1 MSIDLSNSYQSA
13 SSRLSAFKTYIE
25 VSKAEKK
32 ARRDL
37 ANSTSKSV
45 VNTATQLDKIETQQK
60 RYLRNPPNS
69 FDQLLNLISLVK
81 GSGTDTTDFLRKRLL
96 ETSVKIEPEV
106 KKIISDQAIKALGC
120 SQEQTFNGYSQ
131 KDLLNLGINNL
142 PEGQGIYIPV
152 QSLDII
158 NLLKEMPNDA
168 TGKVRYEKP
177 TPSVTQ
183 NLFKPYGGLKPF
195 PMNKEMNFRLDTNNS
210 YLQTYGKYYQGES
223 QKPLFDFAYSKTNEF
238 GETQDCYR
246 IALLNKDSG
255 NPDQAIASGTTNNKV
270 GELLQDYYGTI
281 KIFDSV
287 DFANAIIQIILGAIK
302 LPVGSDE
309 LNDNTKAYKIIQR
322 ILGMCFDSRRE
333 IDVSGVAKV
342 AELDGV
348 DDTFFE
354 LTEVDLR
361 QIDIKIDNI
370 QNGVVEFEDC
380 GNVKL
385 PIDFNTIL
393 GELTNF
399 RDVVDDQ
406 NIEEQVKSLESILN
420 SISEN
425 PEFKV
430 YVPNLNLK
438 NIINQDIIKQIPL
451 ALAATIISPKVL
463 LPIFTLLKVVQGGAI
478 TNANQLINSGNTIA
492 TPVNNIVNNQTDF
505 LITFRKFNIEV
516 ISKIGALY
524 IKTLFEILK
533 KDILLLVRI
542 IASDIAQSEIAKR
555 NLIIQSSLQAIP
567 AVLTSIKTRD
577 DYRKCKSVI
586 DDVESLIENIKN
598 ISELKLPTL
607 VIPPPILQLR
617 AFLPGTS
624 TERETINTI
633 QYMQQLGLPTEPLPD
648 GSPNK
653 MIQFISSAFKGKAK
667 ENAESGK
674 TVVTRDLT
682 NPSQSVGL
690 SF

>member
-1 MSIDLSNSYQSA
+1 MSIDLSNSYASA
-13 SSRLSAFKTYIE
+13 SSKLSAIKTYIE
-25 VSKAEKK
+25 VSKAERK
-32 ARRDL
+32 ARRDA

-45 VNTATQLDKIETQQK
+45 TNTATQLDKVETQQK

-106 KKIISDQAIKALGC
+106 KKIISDQALKALGC

-131 KDLLNLGINNL
+131 KEFNLGIRSL
-142 PEGQGIYIPV
+142 KEGQGIFVPV

-168 TGKVRYEKP
+168 TGKIRYEKP

-195 PMNKEMNFRLDTNNS
+195 PMNKEMNLRLDTDTS
-210 YLQTYGKYYQGES
+210 YLETYGKNYQGES
-223 QKPLFDFAYSKTNEF
+223 QRALFDFAYSTTNEF
-238 GETQDCYR
+238 GETQDCYK
-246 IALLNKDSG
+246 IMLWNKNSD
-255 NPDQAIASGTTNNKV
+255 NDDPAIAKNSKDNKV
-270 GELLQDYYGTI
+270 GEFLQDYYGTI

-287 DFANAIIQIILGAIK
+287 DFATAIIQVLLGAIK
-302 LPVGSDE
+302 IPVGYDE
-309 LNDNTKAYKIIQR
+309 LNDNNKAYKIIQR

-361 QIDIKIDNI
+361 QIEIKIDNI

-406 NIEEQVKSLESILN
+406 NIEEQVKSLENILN

-430 YVPNLNLK
+430 YAPNLNLK
-438 NIINQDIIKQIPL
+438 DVFNKDILKQIPL
-451 ALAATIISPKVL
+451 ALASAIISPKVL
-463 LPIFTLLKVVQGGAI
+463 LPIFTLLKVVQS
-478 TNANQLINSGNTIA
+478 NATTSTNQLINSGNTVA
-492 TPVNNIVNNQTDF
+492 TNVNSIVNNQTDF
-505 LITFRKFNIEV
+505 LITFKKFNIEV

-533 KDILLLVRI
+533 KDILLLIRLI
-542 IASDIAQSEIAKR
+542 ISDIARSEIAKR
-555 NLIIQSSLQAIP
+555 NLIIQSSLQALPGIITLIS
-567 AVLTSIKTRD
+567 AID
-577 DYRKCKSVI
+577 DYKKCKSLVDEILLLI
-586 DDVESLIENIKN
+586 DTIK
-598 ISELKLPTL
+598 KLPNL
-607 VIPPPILQLR
+607 RPIPSPILALR

-624 TERETINTI
+624 PERETINTI
-633 QYMQQLGLPTEPLPD
+633 QYMQELGLPTEPLPD

-653 MIQFISSAFKGKAK
+653 MIQFISSAFNGKAK

-674 TVVTRDLT
+674 TLVTI
-682 NPSQSVGL
+682 NPLDPTQMVGI
-690 SF
+690 S